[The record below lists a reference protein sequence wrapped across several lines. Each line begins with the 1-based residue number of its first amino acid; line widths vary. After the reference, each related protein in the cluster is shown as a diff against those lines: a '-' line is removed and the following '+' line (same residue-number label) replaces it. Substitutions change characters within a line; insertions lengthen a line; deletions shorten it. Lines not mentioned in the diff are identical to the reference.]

1 MSQAEARQ
9 RGSPKAV
16 KSEKSRCGNGW
27 SFQSHRSPQA
37 ILLGPNAHLLEFPSL
52 LLPTPSPTDPPL
64 GPGSILTIT
73 VSRDMEA
80 ERASRNAFET
90 LQESILEEYGTT
102 SPSKPVL
109 RVQNVTQTS
118 VALEWDPLKLGSAS
132 FRGLEMYRNGQ
143 RWGRVGGDVGTKEE
157 KLEWKTGGL
166 QSGEEYTFQLVF
178 NLTGLYVTFGSIQP
192 PTLINQLRGCL
203 EQIHAREAPAVQLAT
218 THFVCSSPL
227 TGGDESGRGGHLDD
241 AYTQAMAANLPVVS
255 PAWLLAVAA
264 ERRLVPIA
272 NYLLPAP
279 TQSIDTAGGPAP
291 FRRPSSSRPSSLPAP
306 GDLGTSNH
314 DTIRSP
320 SPETVA
326 RMSNTGPA
334 MSPSSRTQSFEH
346 RQMSL
351 PTEPESSGSGRPRS
365 PIKPES
371 DGRLDRGFKFP
382 LSVNTEDKTEQTLSS
397 PLKQTPVVH
406 IQAPSTDGPVSA
418 PVGCDDKPT
427 ERSQD
432 TPDADREEVSA
443 AVSASGGQESSV
455 DDGAKDSQ
463 VDDSSK
469 PSKAAGDANL
479 DEIDLS

>member
-1 MSQAEARQ
+1 M
-9 RGSPKAV
+9 
-16 KSEKSRCGNGW
+16 
-27 SFQSHRSPQA
+27 
-37 ILLGPNAHLLEFPSL
+37 
-52 LLPTPSPTDPPL
+52 
-64 GPGSILTIT
+64 
-73 VSRDMEA
+73 
-80 ERASRNAFET
+80 
-90 LQESILEEYGTT
+90 
-102 SPSKPVL
+102 
-109 RVQNVTQTS
+109 
-118 VALEWDPLKLGSAS
+118 
-132 FRGLEMYRNGQ
+132 
-143 RWGRVGGDVGTKEE
+143 
-157 KLEWKTGGL
+157 
-166 QSGEEYTFQLVF
+166 
-178 NLTGLYVTFGSIQP
+178 YVTFGSIQP

-203 EQIHAREAPAVQLAT
+203 EQINAREAPAVQLAT

-291 FRRPSSSRPSSLPAP
+291 FRRPSSSRPSSLPTP
-306 GDLGTSNH
+306 GDLGSSNQ

-346 RQMSL
+346 RQTSL
-351 PTEPESSGSGRPRS
+351 PTHGEAESSGSGRPRS

-371 DGRLDRGFKFP
+371 DGRLDRSFKFP
-382 LSVNTEDKTEQTLSS
+382 LSVSNEDDGKSEQTLSSS

-418 PVGCDDKPT
+418 PVGFTPEEET
-427 ERSQD
+427 VEESQERAA
-432 TPDADREEVSA
+432 DADTDKSEAPTAPAAAPDSDEPSLPASESDEQGSRPKPAVEEKESPSDGDESPKASKEASTEA
-443 AVSASGGQESSV
+443 A
-455 DDGAKDSQ
+455 
-463 VDDSSK
+463 
-469 PSKAAGDANL
+469 L
-479 DEIDLS
+479 DEVDLN